1 MIESISKFPMKRFTQ
16 PWRPCRNLGTQH
28 AGNAACSPRPEV
40 VIAARVIPAP
50 SPRWTFR
57 GKGGATMPTCR
68 PADLPFGA
76 WMTDGGTR
84 PALSMPAWAQAFP
97 PSSTPRWRISPQAP
111 PPATVQTSPQV
122 SSPAIIRHPSS
133 HPFPLETAR
142 NPKNRLPRQWPG
154 GWRAGARPSSNVRFR
169 PDPCGNRD

>member
-40 VIAARVIPAP
+40 IITARVTPAP

-57 GKGGATMPTCR
+57 DKGGATMPTCRPADLPTCRPADLPTCRPADLPTCR

-111 PPATVQTSPQV
+111 PQRQRRAFPSPTHCPIESV
-122 SSPAIIRHPSS
+122 
-133 HPFPLETAR
+133 
-142 NPKNRLPRQWPG
+142 G
-154 GWRAGARPSSNVRFR
+154 VGALHHF
-169 PDPCGNRD
+169 